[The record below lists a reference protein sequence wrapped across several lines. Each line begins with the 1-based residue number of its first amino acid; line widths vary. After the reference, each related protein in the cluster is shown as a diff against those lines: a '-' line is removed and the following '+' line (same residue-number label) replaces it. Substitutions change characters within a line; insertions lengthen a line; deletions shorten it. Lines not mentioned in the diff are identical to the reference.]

1 MRSSS
6 IVPLR
11 VPFLRHVPA
20 ILPFVEAPGIQQ
32 IQPMK
37 SKPPY
42 SNPPAPS
49 SESAAFPADLEMT
62 AVSRMLTTKYMGKR
76 QKDLE
81 GFDWRVDPRIPGP
94 APYKAPQRL
103 DAGRTSGVRGR
114 WGTSQPAKQGS
125 SRGGPREPGG
135 CTAPRAAMQC
145 VLLLPIPQWRLVEAL
160 GVCRWG
166 S

>member
-1 MRSSS
+1 
-6 IVPLR
+6 
-11 VPFLRHVPA
+11 
-20 ILPFVEAPGIQQ
+20 
-32 IQPMK
+32 
-37 SKPPY
+37 
-42 SNPPAPS
+42 
-49 SESAAFPADLEMT
+49 MT

-81 GFDWRVDPRIPGP
+81 GSDWRVDPRIPGP
-94 APYKAPQRL
+94 ALYKAPRRL

-145 VLLLPIPQWRLVEAL
+145 VLLLPIPRWRLVEAL

-166 S
+166 SKDFIGASSLPGFAQPAYGRNSNQGRKSSVSFLPHSGIGELSSARRSE